1 MLNKLFQKSKK
12 VKPLEVTDFNF
23 NEIVLNSEVPV
34 VIDFWASWCQPC
46 HVMLSLISRLAKDYD
61 GKVLVCKINID
72 QNPKLTQHFKIRSVP
87 TLLFIDGQTIHN
99 RITGLINYGEIIQ
112 HTETLIETIK
122 NENE

>member
-46 HVMLSLISRLAKDYD
+46 HVMLSLISRLVKDYD

-122 NENE
+122 NEK